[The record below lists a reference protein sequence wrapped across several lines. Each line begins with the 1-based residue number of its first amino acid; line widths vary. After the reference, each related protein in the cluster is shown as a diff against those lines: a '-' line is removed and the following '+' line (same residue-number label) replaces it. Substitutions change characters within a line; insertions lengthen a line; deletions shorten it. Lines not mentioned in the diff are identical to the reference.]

1 MVCEEVFC
9 LNIGECFNVG
19 IVIFLIMGLVCICVC
34 FYCDINFEKKFQFLD
49 VNELKQL
56 VEVVKRLRFNYVVI
70 IFVNRDDLIDGG
82 VIQFVK
88 CIF

>member
-34 FYCDINFEKKFQFLD
+34 FYCDINFEKKF
-49 VNELKQL
+49 
-56 VEVVKRLRFNYVVI
+56 
-70 IFVNRDDLIDGG
+70 
-82 VIQFVK
+82 
-88 CIF
+88 